1 MLFLHLKYRG
11 YENFRELTNNE
22 QLHSAKNKYDL
33 IMIFDWIIK
42 FFKKKSKEENSMK
55 YLLVGLGNIGSEYEN
70 TRHNI
75 GFYIADALAE
85 RGEVAFKSGR
95 LASMAEFKYRG
106 RKVYVIK
113 PTTYMNLSGKAVD
126 YWMKKLD
133 IKKSN
138 VFVNVD
144 DINLDF
150 GKLRVRKKGG
160 DGGHNG
166 LKDIQNYI
174 GKDYNR
180 LRVGVG
186 SDFSRGQQVDY
197 VLGEWTSEQN
207 DKLPEIVK
215 RTVDANLDFVFR
227 GMHHVINTYNSNN

>member
-1 MLFLHLKYRG
+1 
-11 YENFRELTNNE
+11 
-22 QLHSAKNKYDL
+22 
-33 IMIFDWIIK
+33 MIFDWIIN
-42 FFKKKSKEENSMK
+42 FFKKKEKEDNSMK
-55 YLLVGLGNIGSEYEN
+55 YLIVGLGNIGDEYEN

-75 GFYIADALAE
+75 GFLIADALAE
-85 RGEVAFKSGR
+85 QGKVMFKPGR

-106 RKVYVIK
+106 RKVYVVK
-113 PTTYMNLSGKAVD
+113 PSTFMNLSGKAVE

-138 VFVNVD
+138 VMVNVD

-150 GKLRVRKKGG
+150 GKIRVRKKGS

-166 LKDIQNYI
+166 LKDIQNHI

-186 SDFSRGQQVDY
+186 SEFSKGQQVDY
-197 VLGEWTSEQN
+197 VLGEWTGEQK
-207 DKLPEIVK
+207 DQLPAIIK
-215 RTVDANLDFVFR
+215 KSVDANLDFVFR
-227 GMHHVINTYNSNN
+227 GMHHVINTYNSNVEKNK